1 MWGTVYAPFA
11 GANIDFK
18 NNNETS
24 FGRGVV
30 LNFFVATGVP
40 PSQTFPPIDLPTAG
54 GSYANRDVILVASLH
69 GQTWVRA
76 RVEYDDQGGTAP
88 GDKVIVKSWTSDR

>member
-1 MWGTVYAPFA
+1 MLSLLYRLASGPGPVHGEGRAP
-11 GANIDFK
+11 G
-18 NNNETS
+18 
-24 FGRGVV
+24 
-30 LNFFVATGVP
+30 
-40 PSQTFPPIDLPTAG
+40 DLPTAG